1 MSQKWPLQV
10 SLSIQE
16 IINTRQE
23 NWILCPCPY
32 CNTIR
37 EVIKDSTIL
46 DAIYPSLGEAM
57 NEETKKIIAG
67 YPEIS
72 IEDARLIFIRQK
84 GREDWKNKSLNF
96 LSLIETPTPI
106 HESDRNSAIAY
117 ISFLKT
123 MIKELRAYSDGASQE
138 YSREI
143 APEILESHKERESL
157 KDSKKSS
164 PKTLEGMLAKAGFT
178 KEQFL
183 TALKARAEVK
193 K

>member
-1 MSQKWPLQV
+1 MDP
-10 SLSIQE
+10 
-16 IINTRQE
+16 
-23 NWILCPCPY
+23 
-32 CNTIR
+32 
-37 EVIKDSTIL
+37 
-46 DAIYPSLGEAM
+46 
-57 NEETKKIIAG
+57 ETKKIIAG

-106 HESDRNSAIAY
+106 HEADRNAAINY

-157 KDSKKSS
+157 KDAKKSS

-183 TALKARAEVK
+183 AALKQREASK